1 MATRL
6 KSNKKA
12 LRTAALIVT
21 VAAAAFALVAM
32 ECRNQVNKYCA
43 QRDNDFESDLF
54 IDILFQWNY
63 LLYPEVLEK
72 SGMSVSAEELYL
84 TFDEKTISGVNV
96 DDYHGTEL
104 IYHGDSAQIKA
115 EYLSDLQDSLART
128 DALYTTELGMM
139 MDYCVIDSETGT
151 LLKNTTR
158 NIERLTRGRIRSTR
172 IT

>member
-1 MATRL
+1 MLATRL

-12 LRTAALIVT
+12 LWTAALTVT
-21 VAAAAFALVAM
+21 AAAAAFALVAM
-32 ECRNQVNKYCA
+32 DCRNQVNEYYA
-43 QRDNDFESDLF
+43 QCDNDFESDLF
-54 IDILFQWNY
+54 INILFQWNY

-84 TFDEKTISGVNV
+84 AFDEKTISGVNA

-115 EYLSDLQDSLART
+115 EYLSDLQDSLAQT

-139 MDYCVIDSETGT
+139 MD
-151 LLKNTTR
+151 
-158 NIERLTRGRIRSTR
+158 
-172 IT
+172 